1 MFVDSSLRLELPR
14 RTGEDRGSM
23 GVEDGKRGDGPPE
36 SEPKRRETR
45 LPTSLTVLVRST
57 ARRCYGTLYDLSPSG
72 AFLALDAPPGAGA
85 RLQVVLRLADRTDLV
100 LDAEV
105 RYSTSDLSAKLSDG
119 VGIQFTDLSDAQ
131 REAIHAIVDRLRAGK
146 RPRGETPADEDE

>member
-1 MFVDSSLRLELPR
+1 
-14 RTGEDRGSM
+14 M
-23 GVEDGKRGDGPPE
+23 GVEDGKRGDAPAE

-85 RLQVVLRLADRTDLV
+85 KLQVVLRLADRTDLV

-105 RYSTSDLSAKLSDG
+105 RYSTSDLGSKLSDG
-119 VGIQFTDLSDAQ
+119 VGIQFIDVTEAQ
-131 REAIHAIVDRLRAGK
+131 RDAINAIVDRLRSGK
-146 RPRGETPADEDE
+146 RPRGEAPADDEE

>member
-1 MFVDSSLRLELPR
+1 
-14 RTGEDRGSM
+14 M
-23 GVEDGKRGDGPPE
+23 GAEDGKRGDAPAD
-36 SEPKRRETR
+36 SEAKRREAR

-57 ARRCYGTLYDLSPSG
+57 ARRCYGTLYDLSLSG

-105 RYSTSDLSAKLSDG
+105 RYSTSDLGAKLSDG
-119 VGIQFTDLSDAQ
+119 VGIQFIDVTDAQ
-131 REAIHAIVDRLRAGK
+131 RDAINAIVDRLRSGK
-146 RPRGETPADEDE
+146 RPRGETPADDEE

>member
-1 MFVDSSLRLELPR
+1 
-14 RTGEDRGSM
+14 M
-23 GVEDGKRGDGPPE
+23 GVEDGKRGAAPAD
-36 SEPKRRETR
+36 SEAQRRERR

-85 RLQVVLRLADRTDLV
+85 RLQLVLRLADRTDLV

-105 RYSTSDLSAKLSDG
+105 RYSTSDLGSKLSDG
-119 VGIQFTDLSDAQ
+119 VGIQFIDLTDAQ
-131 REAIHAIVDRLRAGK
+131 RDTIQAIVDRLKSGK
-146 RPRGETPADEDE
+146 RPRGEAPADDD